1 MIIEYADNFLKEA
14 KQLSKKFKLL
24 KSDLKQAVDEI
35 ETKNDLGVYLGFN
48 LFKKRVKN
56 SSIPTGK
63 SGGFRVIIYQQ
74 IENKIVLISIYSK
87 TEKENLS
94 DEELTK
100 LLKEIYNKW
109 ATNEKPNNPIIKKME
124 IKRRSVS
131 NFLDNFLP

>member
-1 MIIEYADNFLKEA
+1 MIIEYSESFLKEA

-74 IENKIVLISIYSK
+74 LEDKIVLISIYSK

-94 DEELTK
+94 DEELSQ
-100 LLKEIYNKW
+100 
-109 ATNEKPNNPIIKKME
+109 IIKQYL
-124 IKRRSVS
+124 
-131 NFLDNFLP
+131 N

>member
-1 MIIEYADNFLKEA
+1 MIIEYSESFLKEA

-35 ETKNDLGVYLGFN
+35 ETKNDLGVCLGFN

-94 DEELTK
+94 DEEIRK
-100 LLKEIYNKW
+100 LLKEIYNK
-109 ATNEKPNNPIIKKME
+109 
-124 IKRRSVS
+124 
-131 NFLDNFLP
+131 

>member
-1 MIIEYADNFLKEA
+1 MIIEYSENFLKEA

-24 KSDLKQAVDEI
+24 KSDLKQVVDEI

-74 IENKIVLISIYSK
+74 LEDKIVLISIYSK

-94 DEELTK
+94 DEELSQ
-100 LLKEIYNKW
+100 
-109 ATNEKPNNPIIKKME
+109 IIKQYL
-124 IKRRSVS
+124 
-131 NFLDNFLP
+131 N

>member
-1 MIIEYADNFLKEA
+1 MIIEYADSFLKES

-35 ETKNDLGVYLGFN
+35 KTNNDIGVYLGFN

-94 DEELTK
+94 DEELS
-100 LLKEIYNKW
+100 E
-109 ATNEKPNNPIIKKME
+109 IIKIYMQK
-124 IKRRSVS
+124 IS
-131 NFLDNFLP
+131 

>member
-1 MIIEYADNFLKEA
+1 MIIEYSESFLKEA

-24 KSDLKQAVDEI
+24 KTDLKQAVEEI
-35 ETKNDLGVYLGFN
+35 ETKNDFGVYLGFN

-87 TEKENLS
+87 TEKENLR
-94 DEELTK
+94 DEELS
-100 LLKEIYNKW
+100 E
-109 ATNEKPNNPIIKKME
+109 IIKQY
-124 IKRRSVS
+124 IKNS
-131 NFLDNFLP
+131 

>member
-1 MIIEYADNFLKEA
+1 MIIEYGESFLKEV

-74 IENKIVLISIYSK
+74 IEDKIVLISIYSK

-94 DEELTK
+94 DEELS
-100 LLKEIYNKW
+100 E
-109 ATNEKPNNPIIKKME
+109 IIKQY
-124 IKRRSVS
+124 IKK
-131 NFLDNFLP
+131 

>member
-1 MIIEYADNFLKEA
+1 MIIEYADSFLKEA
-14 KQLSKKFKLL
+14 KQLSKKFKFL

-94 DEELTK
+94 DEELS
-100 LLKEIYNKW
+100 E
-109 ATNEKPNNPIIKKME
+109 IIKVYMK
-124 IKRRSVS
+124 K
-131 NFLDNFLP
+131 

>member
-1 MIIEYADNFLKEA
+1 MIIEYSDNFLKEA

-24 KSDLKQAVDEI
+24 KSDLKQAIEEI
-35 ETKNDLGVYLGFN
+35 ETNKDFGVYLGSN

-94 DEELTK
+94 DEELSK
-100 LLKEIYNKW
+100 LLKEIYNK
-109 ATNEKPNNPIIKKME
+109 
-124 IKRRSVS
+124 
-131 NFLDNFLP
+131 